1 MNIETIGTDAGTV
14 WTALNTAEALGVK
27 QLKKITK
34 LKDNEIFAALGWLA
48 REGKINI
55 DVDPDDEK
63 DYIVSLTQDR

>member
-34 LKDNEIFAALGWLA
+34 LKDKEIFAALGWLA